1 MLEKGKSRLHKANM
15 FLGIEEIVF
24 LRTINCYSAVYINR
38 IKKEITKDT
47 IK

>member
-24 LRTINCYSAVYINR
+24 LRTINCYSAVYIKR
-38 IKKEITKDT
+38 IKKEITKDI